1 MNPDMR
7 IDDTMASDDPNG
19 PEVMPDITS
28 ADFQKHFG
36 HYKRVALDEPVHI
49 TIHGRR
55 TLVMISTPEYE
66 RLLQAQPKASPSTD
80 PFPEPTHRITVVPD
94 PDPKLSAD
102 LSELQRIADQAND
115 KDRFREDPVE

>member
-1 MNPDMR
+1 
-7 IDDTMASDDPNG
+7 
-19 PEVMPDITS
+19 MPDITS

-55 TLVMISTPEYE
+55 TLVIISTPEYE
-66 RLLQAQPKASPSTD
+66 RLLAAQHKASTSTA
-80 PFPEPTHRITVVPD
+80 PFPEPTHAVAVVPD
-94 PDPKLSAD
+94 PDPKISAD
-102 LSELQRIADQAND
+102 LSELQRIAEQASD

>member
-1 MNPDMR
+1 MR
-7 IDDTMASDDPNG
+7 KNDIVTEDALTG
-19 PEVMPDITS
+19 TEVMPDITS

-55 TLVMISTPEYE
+55 TLVMISTSEYE
-66 RLLQAQPKASPSTD
+66 RLLKGAPKAAPSME
-80 PFPEPTHRITVVPD
+80 PFPDPTHKVTVVPD

-102 LSELQRIADQAND
+102 LTELQRIADQAND
-115 KDRFREDPVE
+115 KDRFREDPVD